1 MPGRE
6 DPIGCLE
13 VSELVERL
21 TQQQSCHCVQLRIW
35 NSLDQAPHEPEIM
48 GVARQVRAV
57 DKDGGVGHAAGVQA
71 PDRSSQRSGSRDR
84 AHRFEPLGL
93 REEDRPDPQPGH
105 GGPDNLPVQG
115 MGQAHLA
122 GVDCNEAGPFQV
134 VDDVSG
140 VCSEVVAL
148 ERFTEREHL
157 DNGAGLGREIADPV
171 LHQIEQPACARQ
183 PVIQVPHAGPVDK
196 RAGLDGAKHEF
207 THVERIAPG
216 DPPELLS
223 GACLHGTA
231 EGQVKERVE
240 TGGAEIGEVDPRER
254 AVPNQVS

>member
-1 MPGRE
+1 MAGSGMPPASRRQTAVRSAA
-6 DPIGCLE
+6 DPGPG
-13 VSELVERL
+13 L
-21 TQQQSCHCVQLRIW
+21 TASSRSACARRIVLTRSRGMAALTTSPCRGWAKLTWPESTCH
-35 NSLDQAPHEPEIM
+35 
-48 GVARQVRAV
+48 
-57 DKDGGVGHAAGVQA
+57 KAG
-71 PDRSSQRSGSRDR
+71 
-84 AHRFEPLGL
+84 L
-93 REEDRPDPQPGH
+93 
-105 GGPDNLPVQG
+105 
-115 MGQAHLA
+115 
-122 GVDCNEAGPFQV
+122 FQV

-196 RAGLDGAKHEF
+196 RSGLDGAKHEF

-240 TGGAEIGEVDPRER
+240 TGGAEIGEVEPRER